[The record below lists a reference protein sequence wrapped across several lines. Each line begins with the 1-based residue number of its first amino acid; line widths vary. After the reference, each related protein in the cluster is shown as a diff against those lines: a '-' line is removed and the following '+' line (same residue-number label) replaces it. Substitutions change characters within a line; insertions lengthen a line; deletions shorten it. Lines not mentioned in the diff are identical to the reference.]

1 MPTVTSKNRE
11 EFNANEMAKKT
22 TKTPPAGMLADI
34 AWSMTSQ
41 KFPSKDA
48 MMAHR
53 KAAKAYKDEKEHKYA
68 EMHEQAA
75 LSHLQGLAKNN

>member
-11 EFNANEMAKKT
+11 EFNSKEMAKKSM
-22 TKTPPAGMLADI
+22 KKVPAGMLADK
-34 AWSMTSQ
+34 AWSMSAQ
-41 KFPSKDA
+41 KFPSTEA

-53 KAAKAYKDEKEHKYA
+53 NAAKAYKEEKEHKYA

-75 LSHLQGLAKNN
+75 LSHLQSMSSNN

>member
-1 MPTVTSKNRE
+1 MPTVTSENRE
-11 EFNANEMAKKT
+11 GFNAKEMAKKT
-22 TKTPPAGMLADI
+22 TKKPPAGMLADI
-34 AWSMTSQ
+34 AWSMSSQ

-53 KAAKAYKDEKEHKYA
+53 NAAKAYKDEKEHKYA

>member
-22 TKTPPAGMLADI
+22 TKKPPAGMLADI

-53 KAAKAYKDEKEHKYA
+53 NAAKAYKDEKEHKYA

>member
-1 MPTVTSKNRE
+1 MS
-11 EFNANEMAKKT
+11 
-22 TKTPPAGMLADI
+22 
-34 AWSMTSQ
+34 SQ
-41 KFPSKDA
+41 KFPSREA

-53 KAAKAYKDEKEHKYA
+53 NAAKAYKDEKEHKYA

>member
-1 MPTVTSKNRE
+1 MPTVTSKNRD
-11 EFNANEMAKKT
+11 EFNTKEMARKATKK
-22 TKTPPAGMLADI
+22 PEAGMLADM
-34 AWSMTSQ
+34 AWSMSSQ
-41 KFPSKDA
+41 KFPSREA

-53 KAAKAYKDEKEHKYA
+53 NAAKAYKDEKEHKYA